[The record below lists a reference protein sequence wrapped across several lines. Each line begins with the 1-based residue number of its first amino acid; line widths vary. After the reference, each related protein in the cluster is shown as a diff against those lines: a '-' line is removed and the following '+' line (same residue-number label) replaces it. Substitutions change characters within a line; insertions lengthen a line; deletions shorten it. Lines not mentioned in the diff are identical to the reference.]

1 MPFGRIGACRSV
13 DDRSIDRSI
22 DRSPRARTSPRGSR
36 RVRRNRPAPR
46 TVRFESTRRR
56 GAIERET
63 ATPRTRE
70 RDGGAD
76 GAHARWAINSACR
89 DGDGADDAT
98 RDARRD
104 AIGTRARDGSRR
116 RMKRMISSDATS
128 RERRGGGRATEEGSK
143 NLCASSADVARDVGA
158 TRETRGG
165 DDGDDE
171 D

>member
-1 MPFGRIGACRSV
+1 MPFGRIGARRSV
-13 DDRSIDRSI
+13 DRSIDRSI

-128 RERRGGGRATEEGSK
+128 RERRGGGRATEEGAK
-143 NLCASSADVARDVGA
+143 NLCASSADVAQDVGA